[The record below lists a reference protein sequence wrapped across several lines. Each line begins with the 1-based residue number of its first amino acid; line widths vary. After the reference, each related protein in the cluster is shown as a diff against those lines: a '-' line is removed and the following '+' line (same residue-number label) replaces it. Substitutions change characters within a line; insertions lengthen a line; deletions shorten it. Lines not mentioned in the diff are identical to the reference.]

1 MRKLIKL
8 TAFLLAAVVI
18 IGMIKLPD
26 IARRFIYPTDYSEYI
41 SEYSAQFDVDR
52 NFIYAVVKTES
63 NFDPNATSDV
73 GARGLMQ
80 LMPDA
85 YDWVK
90 FRMDDMR
97 VTTFD
102 NMYDPELNVEYGTY
116 MLSLF
121 LEEYGGNYETA
132 LAAYHSGRGNVNK
145 WLKDPEYSSDGTSL
159 EKIPSAATAHYVD
172 KVMRAYKSY
181 TILYSES
188 E

>member
-1 MRKLIKL
+1 MHKLIKFM
-8 TAFLLAAVVI
+8 AFLAAAAVI
-18 IGMIKLPD
+18 IGIIKLPD
-26 IARRFIYPTDYSEYI
+26 IARRFIYPTNYGEYI
-41 SEYSAQFDVDR
+41 SEYSAEFEVDEY
-52 NFIYAVVKTES
+52 FIFAVVKTES

-85 YDWVK
+85 YEWVK
-90 FRMDDMR
+90 FRMDDKR

-102 NMYDPELNVEYGTY
+102 NMYDPEFNVEYGTF

-121 LEEYGGNYETA
+121 LEEYSGNYETA

-145 WLKDPEYSSDGTSL
+145 WLDDPEYSSDGVSL
-159 EKIPSAATAHYVD
+159 DKIPSAATAHYVD

-181 TILYSES
+181 TILYSKLE
-188 E
+188 